1 MIAAHRVK
9 AYMLRHVYEMWAT
22 LDRKFDIVFW
32 PTIDLMIFGF
42 LSTHVQTLSPNS
54 HIAGAIIGGLMLW
67 TLVFSVQ
74 RDISVSLLE
83 DAWSRNLYNLFST
96 PLRASEMLVGV
107 MLLSVCKAIIIVSL
121 VTALAAGIF
130 GFNLFALGPIVF
142 FYIFNIFIF
151 GWAFGCLTAS
161 FIFRFGS
168 RLQTLAW
175 SLIALLY
182 PISGVFYPLSVLPE
196 ILEKIARL
204 LPLSYIFEG
213 LRGVIAGGQGP
224 GAAELVII
232 VVLNTVYLV
241 LGIYAF
247 MSGFRNAKKRGWFIH
262 PS

>member
-1 MIAAHRVK
+1 MIRSYRVK

-22 LDRKFDIVFW
+22 LDRKFDIIFW
-32 PTIDLMIFGF
+32 PTIDLLIFGL
-42 LSTHVQTLSPNS
+42 LSTHVQTLSSQTNL
-54 HIAGAIIGGLMLW
+54 AGAIIGGLMLW

-74 RDISVSLLE
+74 RDIPVSLLE
-83 DAWSRNLYNLFST
+83 DAWSRNLFNLLST

-107 MLLSVCKAIIIVSL
+107 MLLSVCKAIIIVTL
-121 VTALAAGIF
+121 VTTLAAGLF
-130 GFNLFALGPIVF
+130 GFKLFALGPVVF
-142 FYIFNIFIF
+142 FFIFNIFVF
-151 GWAFGCLTAS
+151 GWAFGCFTAS
-161 FIFRFGS
+161 LIFRFGS
-168 RLQTLAW
+168 KLQTLAW

-196 ILEKIARL
+196 ILVKIARL

-224 GAAELVII
+224 AASDLLII
-232 VVLNTVYLV
+232 LVLNSIYLV

-247 MSGFRNAKKRGWFIH
+247 MSGFRNAKSRGWFIH